1 MEQNQDLFAD
11 DHASLGQLV
20 DRLDQIP
27 ASELT
32 AKWPKA
38 LSELVDVLACELVRG
53 GMEPD
58 LAKAQ
63 ARKLALVQAHYMGGR
78 AYYIPTGDHLK
89 AALRDRAIWDE
100 FNGRNV
106 EELSRVY
113 NLSVPQIY
121 AVLATQRRLL
131 RDVWQLKLDF
141 GKRSAVCSMVTP
153 KSNNSCK

>member
-38 LSELVDVLACELVRG
+38 LSELVDVLSCELVRG
-53 GMEPD
+53 GMEQE

-100 FNGRNV
+100 FNGRNIDQ
-106 EELSRVY
+106 LARKHG
-113 NLSVPQIY
+113 LSVPQTY
-121 AVLATQRRLL
+121 AVVAQQRELNRCRQQPDL
-131 RDVWQLKLDF
+131 F
-141 GKRSAVCSMVTP
+141 GSQ
-153 KSNNSCK
+153 

>member
-1 MEQNQDLFAD
+1 MEQNQGLFAD

-27 ASELT
+27 APELT

-53 GMEPD
+53 GMAQEQ
-58 LAKAQ
+58 AKAQ

-100 FNGRNV
+100 FNGRNIDA
-106 EELSRVY
+106 LARKHG
-113 NLSVPQIY
+113 LSVPQTY
-121 AVLATQRRLL
+121 AVVAEQRQLTRLRYQPDL
-131 RDVWQLKLDF
+131 FR
-141 GKRSAVCSMVTP
+141 
-153 KSNNSCK
+153 

>member
-53 GMEPD
+53 GMAQEQ
-58 LAKAQ
+58 AKAQ

-78 AYYIPTGDHLK
+78 AYYLPTGDHLK

-100 FNGRNV
+100 FNGRNIDQ
-106 EELSRVY
+106 LARKY
-113 NLSVPQIY
+113 GLSVPQTY
-121 AVLATQRRLL
+121 AIVAEQRGLTRRRMQPDL
-131 RDVWQLKLDF
+131 F
-141 GKRSAVCSMVTP
+141 
-153 KSNNSCK
+153 

>member
-38 LSELVDVLACELVRG
+38 LSELVDVLAFELIRG
-53 GMEPD
+53 GMAQEQ
-58 LAKAQ
+58 AKAQ

-100 FNGRNV
+100 FNGRNIDQ
-106 EELSRVY
+106 LARKHG
-113 NLSVPQIY
+113 LSVPQTY
-121 AVLATQRRLL
+121 AVVAEQR
-131 RDVWQLKLDF
+131 QLIRRRMQPELF
-141 GKRSAVCSMVTP
+141 
-153 KSNNSCK
+153 

>member
-1 MEQNQDLFAD
+1 MEQHQDLFAD

-38 LSELVDVLACELVRG
+38 LSELVDVLACELIRE

-100 FNGRNV
+100 FNGRNIDQ
-106 EELSRVY
+106 LARKHG
-113 NLSVPQIY
+113 LSVPQTY
-121 AVLATQRRLL
+121 AVVAEQR
-131 RDVWQLKLDF
+131 QLMR
-141 GKRSAVCSMVTP
+141 KRIQAELF
-153 KSNNSCK
+153 

>member
-38 LSELVDVLACELVRG
+38 LSELVDVLACELARG
-53 GMEPD
+53 GMAQER
-58 LAKAQ
+58 AKAQ
-63 ARKLALVQAHYMGGR
+63 ARKLVLVQSHYMGGR
-78 AYYIPTGDHLK
+78 AYYIPTGEHLK

-100 FNGRNV
+100 FNGRNIDQ
-106 EELSRVY
+106 LARKHG
-113 NLSVPQIY
+113 LSVPQTY
-121 AVLATQRRLL
+121 AVVAEQRQLARLRHQSDL
-131 RDVWQLKLDF
+131 F
-141 GKRSAVCSMVTP
+141 GHE
-153 KSNNSCK
+153 

>member
-20 DRLDQIP
+20 DRLDHIP
-27 ASELT
+27 ATELT

-53 GMEPD
+53 GLEPD

-78 AYYIPTGDHLK
+78 AYYIPTGEHLK

-100 FNGRNV
+100 FNGRNIDQ
-106 EELSRVY
+106 LARKHG
-113 NLSVPQIY
+113 LSVPQTY
-121 AVLATQRRLL
+121 AVVAAQRELTRRRQQPDL
-131 RDVWQLKLDF
+131 F
-141 GKRSAVCSMVTP
+141 GSQ
-153 KSNNSCK
+153 

>member
-38 LSELVDVLACELVRG
+38 LSELVDVLACELIRG
-53 GMEPD
+53 GIEPD

-78 AYYIPTGDHLK
+78 AYYIPTGGHLK

-100 FNGRNV
+100 FNGRNIDQ
-106 EELSRVY
+106 LARKHG
-113 NLSVPQIY
+113 LSVPQTY
-121 AVLATQRRLL
+121 AVVAAQRELTKRRHQIDL
-131 RDVWQLKLDF
+131 F
-141 GKRSAVCSMVTP
+141 GT
-153 KSNNSCK
+153 

>member
-38 LSELVDVLACELVRG
+38 LSELVDVLACELIRG
-53 GMEPD
+53 GIEPD

-100 FNGRNV
+100 FNGRNIDQ
-106 EELSRVY
+106 LARKHG
-113 NLSVPQIY
+113 LSVPQTY
-121 AVLATQRRLL
+121 AVVAAQRELTKRRHQIDL
-131 RDVWQLKLDF
+131 F
-141 GKRSAVCSMVTP
+141 GT
-153 KSNNSCK
+153 

>member
-38 LSELVDVLACELVRG
+38 LSELVDVLACELARG
-53 GMEPD
+53 GMRPEQ
-58 LAKAQ
+58 AKAQ

-78 AYYIPTGDHLK
+78 AYYIPTGEHLK

-100 FNGRNV
+100 FNGRNIDQ
-106 EELSRVY
+106 LARKHC
-113 NLSVPQIY
+113 LSVPQTY
-121 AVLATQRRLL
+121 AVVAAQRELTRRRQQPDL
-131 RDVWQLKLDF
+131 F
-141 GKRSAVCSMVTP
+141 GSQ
-153 KSNNSCK
+153 

>member
-53 GMEPD
+53 GMVPD

-100 FNGRNV
+100 FNGRNIDQ
-106 EELSRVY
+106 LARKHG
-113 NLSVPQIY
+113 LSVPQTY
-121 AVLATQRRLL
+121 AVVAEQRELNRRRHQHDLF
-131 RDVWQLKLDF
+131 DDQ
-141 GKRSAVCSMVTP
+141 
-153 KSNNSCK
+153 

>member
-53 GMEPD
+53 GMEQE

-78 AYYIPTGDHLK
+78 AYYIPTGEHLK

-100 FNGRNV
+100 FNGRNIDQ
-106 EELSRVY
+106 LARKHG
-113 NLSVPQIY
+113 LSVPQTY
-121 AVLATQRRLL
+121 AVVAAQRELTRRRNQFDL
-131 RDVWQLKLDF
+131 F
-141 GKRSAVCSMVTP
+141 GYQ
-153 KSNNSCK
+153 

>member
-38 LSELVDVLACELVRG
+38 LAELVDVLACELVRG

-100 FNGRNV
+100 FNGRNIDA
-106 EELSRVY
+106 LARKHG
-113 NLSVPQIY
+113 LSVPQTY
-121 AVLATQRRLL
+121 AVVAEQRQLTRLRYQPDL
-131 RDVWQLKLDF
+131 FR
-141 GKRSAVCSMVTP
+141 
-153 KSNNSCK
+153 

>member
-53 GMEPD
+53 GMEQD

-78 AYYIPTGDHLK
+78 AYYIPTGEHIK
-89 AALRDRAIWDE
+89 AALRDRAIWDD
-100 FNGRNV
+100 FNGRNIDFI
-106 EELSRVY
+106 SRKYKV
-113 NLSVPQIY
+113 SVPQTY
-121 AVLATQRRLL
+121 AILARQREIN
-131 RDVWQLKLDF
+131 K
-141 GKRSAVCSMVTP
+141 
-153 KSNNSCK
+153 KSIQIDLFCNSG

>member
-100 FNGRNV
+100 FNGRNIDQ
-106 EELSRVY
+106 LARKHG
-113 NLSVPQIY
+113 LSVPQTY
-121 AVLATQRRLL
+121 SVVAEQRQLTRLRYQPDL
-131 RDVWQLKLDF
+131 FR
-141 GKRSAVCSMVTP
+141 
-153 KSNNSCK
+153 

>member
-53 GMEPD
+53 GMAQEQ
-58 LAKAQ
+58 AKAQ

-78 AYYIPTGDHLK
+78 AYYLPTGEHLK

-100 FNGRNV
+100 FNGRNIDQ
-106 EELSRVY
+106 LARKHG
-113 NLSVPQIY
+113 LSVPQTY
-121 AVLATQRRLL
+121 AVVAEQRQLTRLQHQSDL
-131 RDVWQLKLDF
+131 F
-141 GKRSAVCSMVTP
+141 GHE
-153 KSNNSCK
+153 

>member
-1 MEQNQDLFAD
+1 MDANAENLDLFAD
-11 DHASLGQLV
+11 DHESLGQLV

-27 ASELT
+27 TTELT

-53 GMEPD
+53 GMEPE

-100 FNGRNV
+100 FNGRNIDQ
-106 EELSRVY
+106 LARKHG
-113 NLSVPQIY
+113 LSVPQTY
-121 AVLATQRRLL
+121 AVVADQR
-131 RDVWQLKLDF
+131 KLTRRKVQGIF
-141 GKRSAVCSMVTP
+141 LH
-153 KSNNSCK
+153 NSLIDKMALSRR

>member
-38 LSELVDVLACELVRG
+38 LSELVDVLSCELVRG
-53 GMEPD
+53 GMEQE

-100 FNGRNV
+100 FNGRNIDQ
-106 EELSRVY
+106 LARKY
-113 NLSVPQIY
+113 CLSVPQTY
-121 AVLATQRRLL
+121 SVVAEQRRLS
-131 RDVWQLKLDF
+131 RLKYQIELTID
-141 GKRSAVCSMVTP
+141 
-153 KSNNSCK
+153 

>member
-53 GMEPD
+53 GLEPD

-100 FNGRNV
+100 FNGRNIDQ
-106 EELSRVY
+106 LARKHG
-113 NLSVPQIY
+113 LSVPQTY
-121 AVLATQRRLL
+121 AVVAEQRQLTRLRYQPDL
-131 RDVWQLKLDF
+131 FR
-141 GKRSAVCSMVTP
+141 
-153 KSNNSCK
+153 

>member
-20 DRLDQIP
+20 DRLDQVP

-53 GMEPD
+53 GMVQEQ
-58 LAKAQ
+58 AKAQ

-78 AYYIPTGDHLK
+78 AYYIPTGEHLK

-100 FNGRNV
+100 FNGRNIDQ
-106 EELSRVY
+106 LARKHG
-113 NLSVPQIY
+113 LSVPQTY
-121 AVLATQRRLL
+121 AVVAEQRSLALKQRQGRLFVSV
-131 RDVWQLKLDF
+131 D
-141 GKRSAVCSMVTP
+141 T
-153 KSNNSCK
+153 

>member
-1 MEQNQDLFAD
+1 MEQHQDLFAD

-53 GMEPD
+53 GMAQEQ
-58 LAKAQ
+58 AKAQ

-100 FNGRNV
+100 FNGRNIDQ
-106 EELSRVY
+106 LARKHS
-113 NLSVPQIY
+113 LSVPQTY
-121 AVLATQRRLL
+121 AVVAEQRELTRRRHQPDL
-131 RDVWQLKLDF
+131 F
-141 GKRSAVCSMVTP
+141 GY
-153 KSNNSCK
+153 

>member
-53 GMEPD
+53 GMEQD

-100 FNGRNV
+100 FNGRNIDQ
-106 EELSRVY
+106 LARKHG
-113 NLSVPQIY
+113 LSVPQTY
-121 AVLATQRRLL
+121 AVVAEQRELNRRRHQHDL
-131 RDVWQLKLDF
+131 F
-141 GKRSAVCSMVTP
+141 GHE
-153 KSNNSCK
+153 

>member
-100 FNGRNV
+100 FNGRNIDQ
-106 EELSRVY
+106 LARKHG
-113 NLSVPQIY
+113 LSVPQTY
-121 AVLATQRRLL
+121 AVVAEQRGLARRRLQPDL
-131 RDVWQLKLDF
+131 F
-141 GKRSAVCSMVTP
+141 GYQ
-153 KSNNSCK
+153 

>member
-1 MEQNQDLFAD
+1 MEQHQDLFAD
-11 DHASLGQLV
+11 DHTSLGQLV

-38 LSELVDVLACELVRG
+38 LAELVDVLACELVRG
-53 GMEPD
+53 GMVPD

-100 FNGRNV
+100 FNGRNIDV
-106 EELSRVY
+106 LARRYKLSA
-113 NLSVPQIY
+113 PQIY
-121 AVLATQRRLL
+121 AIISSQRKIQLECRQQRLFL
-131 RDVWQLKLDF
+131 F
-141 GKRSAVCSMVTP
+141 
-153 KSNNSCK
+153 

>member
-1 MEQNQDLFAD
+1 MEHNQDLFAD

-38 LSELVDVLACELVRG
+38 LSELVDVLACELIRG
-53 GMEPD
+53 GMAQEQ
-58 LAKAQ
+58 AKAQ

-100 FNGRNV
+100 FNGRNIDV
-106 EELSRVY
+106 LARRYKLSA
-113 NLSVPQIY
+113 PQIY
-121 AVLATQRRLL
+121 AIISSQRKIQLECRQQRLL
-131 RDVWQLKLDF
+131 LF
-141 GKRSAVCSMVTP
+141 
-153 KSNNSCK
+153 

>member
-11 DHASLGQLV
+11 DHTSLGQLV

-38 LSELVDVLACELVRG
+38 LSELVDVLACELARG
-53 GMEPD
+53 GMAQEQ
-58 LAKAQ
+58 AKAQ

-78 AYYIPTGDHLK
+78 AYYIPTGEHLK

-100 FNGRNV
+100 FNGRNIDA
-106 EELSRVY
+106 LARKHG
-113 NLSVPQIY
+113 LSVPQTY
-121 AVLATQRRLL
+121 AVVAMQR
-131 RDVWQLKLDF
+131 QLV
-141 GKRSAVCSMVTP
+141 RSRQHSDLFEDLC
-153 KSNNSCK
+153 

>member
-38 LSELVDVLACELVRG
+38 LSELVDVLACELIRG
-53 GMEPD
+53 GMAQEQ
-58 LAKAQ
+58 AKAQ

-78 AYYIPTGDHLK
+78 AYYIPTGEHLK

-100 FNGRNV
+100 FNGRNIDQ
-106 EELSRVY
+106 LARKHG
-113 NLSVPQIY
+113 LSVPQTY
-121 AVLATQRRLL
+121 AVVAEQRELNR
-131 RDVWQLKLDF
+131 RRHQLDMF
-141 GKRSAVCSMVTP
+141 GHF
-153 KSNNSCK
+153 

>member
-1 MEQNQDLFAD
+1 MEQHQDLFAD

-53 GMEPD
+53 GMAQEQ
-58 LAKAQ
+58 AKAQ

-100 FNGRNV
+100 FNGRNIDQ
-106 EELSRVY
+106 LARKHG
-113 NLSVPQIY
+113 LSVPQTY
-121 AVLATQRRLL
+121 AIVAEQRRIV
-131 RDVWQLKLDF
+131 RSSMQLKLD
-141 GKRSAVCSMVTP
+141 V
-153 KSNNSCK
+153 

>member
-1 MEQNQDLFAD
+1 MDSSQENLDLFAD
-11 DHASLGQLV
+11 DHESLGQLV

-27 ASELT
+27 AAELT

-38 LSELVDVLACELVRG
+38 LAELVDVLACELGRN
-53 GMEPD
+53 GMAAD
-58 LAKAQ
+58 KALAQ

-100 FNGRNV
+100 FNGRNI
-106 EELSRVY
+106 EQLSRKY

-121 AVLATQRRLL
+121 TVIATQRRIQ
-131 RDVWQLKLDF
+131 REKQQL
-141 GKRSAVCSMVTP
+141 SMF
-153 KSNNSCK
+153 